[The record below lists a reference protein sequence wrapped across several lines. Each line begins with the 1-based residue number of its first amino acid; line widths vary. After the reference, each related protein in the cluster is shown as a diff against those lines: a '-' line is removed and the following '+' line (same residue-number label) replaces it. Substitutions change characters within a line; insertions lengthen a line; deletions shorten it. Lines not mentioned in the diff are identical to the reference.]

1 MTTAIAFSYQ
11 NDAGSSAHFL
21 VLRKSRPHS
30 RPRLKIERTLSIS
43 MNSNILMLHSRS
55 ARRMLQVLRY
65 SGASSNSCSSSL
77 ESPDSEKEEFMV
89 SSTLLNTRSCHYIL
103 TRSKYLHT
111 LLSSWLKKK
120 TFKKWAHSCHHWGLS
135 VWVLLQVTDVKC
147 GPLTFIH
154 LDFDFKIS
162 LLMVQGRLKSMTLV
176 SCYRLICLPEGWPDP
191 ERWSTSSA
199 SPAED

>member
-1 MTTAIAFSYQ
+1 
-11 NDAGSSAHFL
+11 
-21 VLRKSRPHS
+21 
-30 RPRLKIERTLSIS
+30 
-43 MNSNILMLHSRS
+43 MLHSWS
-55 ARRMLQVLRY
+55 ARRMLQGLRY
-65 SGASSNSCSSSL
+65 SGASLNSCSSSL
-77 ESPDSEKEEFMV
+77 ESPESEKEEFMV

-162 LLMVQGRLKSMTLV
+162 LLMVQGRLKSLTLV
-176 SCYRLICLPEGWPDP
+176 SCYRLIFTWGLARPRKVINIVSFASGRLRKR
-191 ERWSTSSA
+191 ERKKNRHQIRQWAYWGHILCYRSKVNSRLILNFLCPLA
-199 SPAED
+199 IIIRK